1 MKERFTNVD
10 LLIKVLKTFNIL
22 FIIGMCWL
30 FADSM
35 MTCFSDSPVKGA
47 IYAIIGGFYIGAY
60 GAMTSQLW
68 IDSLEERKKE

>member
-1 MKERFTNVD
+1 MKEKFTNVD
-10 LLIKVLKTFNIL
+10 LLIKVLKILNIL

-35 MTCFSDSPVKGA
+35 ITCFTNSPVKAA
-47 IYAIIGGFYIGAY
+47 IYAVIGGLYIGSY

-68 IDSLEERKKE
+68 IDSLEEKKKE